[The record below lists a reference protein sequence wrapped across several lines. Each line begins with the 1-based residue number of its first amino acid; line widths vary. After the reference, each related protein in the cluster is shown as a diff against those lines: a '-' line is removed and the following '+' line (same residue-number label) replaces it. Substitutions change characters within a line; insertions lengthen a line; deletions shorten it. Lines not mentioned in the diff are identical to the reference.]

1 MMAIGVVFLA
11 TSPARILQEAPPT
24 SPVED
29 LAGLVMALVVATLLI
44 ASLATL
50 LLVLT
55 GLLPHISRGS
65 RAALTRS
72 PRRAFL
78 IGLVNYLFLGGISLV
93 LTEIGEGLTDVIAL
107 LLLLFLAAV
116 TALGL
121 TGTVALLGQRLSELG
136 SRTASPAKQL
146 LWGTLAF
153 VLAGVFPVLGWFLLA
168 PTLLLLS
175 FGSAV
180 LAWRNRKALWDEE

>member
-1 MMAIGVVFLA
+1 MMATGVVFLA
-11 TSPARILQEAPPT
+11 ASPVRILQEAPPT

-29 LAGLVMALVVATLLI
+29 LVGMLMALAVATLLT
-44 ASLATL
+44 ASLAAL

-55 GLLPHISRGS
+55 GLLPSISRGS
-65 RAALTRS
+65 QMALVRF

-78 IGLVNYLFLGGISLV
+78 IGLVNYLFLGGISLA
-93 LTEIGEGLTDVIAL
+93 LTQIGEGLTDVIAL
-107 LLLLFLAAV
+107 FLLLLLAAV
-116 TALGL
+116 TVLGL
-121 TGTVALLGQRLSELG
+121 TGTVGFLGQRLSELG
-136 SRTASPAKQL
+136 SRPASPVRQL
-146 LWGTLAF
+146 VWGTLAL

-180 LAWRNRKALWDEE
+180 LAWRNRKLLWDEE